1 MIGPPDGG
9 TAGSGDPR
17 EVSADA
23 LPTVWAAT
31 FEGVQGYLLGRP
43 SETLPDATTL
53 EGLGPLAQI
62 S

>member
-1 MIGPPDGG
+1 MQGYHRILL
-9 TAGSGDPR
+9 R

-31 FEGVQGYLLGRP
+31 FEGVQCYLLGRP